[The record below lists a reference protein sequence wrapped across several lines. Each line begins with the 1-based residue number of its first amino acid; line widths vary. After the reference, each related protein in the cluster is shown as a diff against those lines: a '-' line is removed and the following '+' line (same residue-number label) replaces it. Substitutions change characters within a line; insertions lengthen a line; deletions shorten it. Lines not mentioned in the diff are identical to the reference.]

1 MKKLVDKSIDPADAI
16 AALQAGGMTL
26 AQAQRA
32 FNGIFIIGAHKGVPV
47 SLDITTLIEPLVL
60 AEQLHILG
68 LLDGREEDYDKQTIT
83 IPNLAAIN
91 AQVAEQLTVPA
102 GLVAFITAVELVTPA
117 DKGGTPAINWH
128 CSLWTDR
135 AATPSPYGQPY
146 HNTPLSATPNGDTFY
161 DEFSSF
167 GPAIGGPESGTPP
180 TNKPVALRL
189 PAGAV
194 LTFVAT
200 NLTAAATAD
209 MVCTAK
215 LYGYIGKSLVA

>member
-91 AQVAEQLTVPA
+91 AVVTESLIVPA
-102 GLVAFITAVELVTPA
+102 GEVWFVTAVELATPA
-117 DKGGTPAINWH
+117 DAGGTPAINWS

-135 AATPSPYGQPY
+135 AATPSPFGQPFRAAAY
-146 HNTPLSATPNGDTFY
+146 SNTPGGGTVY
-161 DEFSSF
+161 DEFVP
-167 GPAIGGPESGTPP
+167 PANWWAA
-180 TNKPVALRL
+180 TNKPVVLRL

-200 NLTAAATAD
+200 NLTAAATAN
-209 MVCTAK
+209 MACTAK

>member
-1 MKKLVDKSIDPADAI
+1 MGDRKLVNQVIDPADAI
-16 AALQAGGMTL
+16 AALQAGAMTF

-32 FNGIFIIGAHKGVPV
+32 FNGVFIVGKHKGVPV
-47 SLDITTLIEPLVL
+47 SLDITTLVEPLVL

-83 IPNLAAIN
+83 IPSGAAKD

-117 DKGGTPAINWH
+117 DQGGTPAINWH

-135 AATPSPYGQPY
+135 AATPSAYGQPF
-146 HNTPLSATPNGDTFY
+146 HVAALSNSPGGGTFW
-161 DEFSSF
+161 DEFVP
-167 GPAIGGPESGTPP
+167 PANWWAA
-180 TNKPVALRL
+180 TNKPVVLRL
-189 PAGAV
+189 PAGTV
-194 LTFVAT
+194 ITFVAT
-200 NLTAAATAD
+200 NLTAAATAN
-209 MVCTAK
+209 MACTAR

>member
-1 MKKLVDKSIDPADAI
+1 MGKDRLANQVIDPADAI

-32 FNGIFIIGAHKGVPV
+32 FNGVFIIGAHKGVPV

-60 AEQLHILG
+60 AEQQHILG

-83 IPNLAAIN
+83 IPKGAVAN

-102 GLVAFITAVELVTPA
+102 GLVAFITAIQLVTPA
-117 DKGGTPAINWH
+117 DQGGTPAINWH

-135 AATPSPYGQPY
+135 AATPSPYGQPF
-146 HNTPLSATPNGDTFY
+146 HAAPLSNSPGGGTFW
-161 DEFSSF
+161 DEFVP
-167 GPAIGGPESGTPP
+167 PANWWAA
-180 TNKPVALRL
+180 TNKPVVLRL

-200 NLTAAATAD
+200 NLTADATAD
-209 MVCTAK
+209 MVCTAR
-215 LYGYIGKSLVA
+215 LYGYIGKSLVK